1 MTGGVVGCKSQA
13 ESALVKA
20 RINKVAREIFDE
32 VYEKTLVS
40 TNVRQIQ
47 NWMAIGIIPKGD
59 VLRVEINEDGT
70 VNILDF
76 SLVTTGGRENFRM
89 PQEEVAPW
97 IMETVSMLRIAPEG
111 DLVPELGFKVSDLL
125 YYIIDRTGESK

>member
-1 MTGGVVGCKSQA
+1 MDGGDTFGNYPQHDGD
-13 ESALVKA
+13 
-20 RINKVAREIFDE
+20 N
-32 VYEKTLVS
+32 
-40 TNVRQIQ
+40 
-47 NWMAIGIIPKGD
+47 IIPKGD

-76 SLVTTGGRENFRM
+76 SLVTSGGRENFRM

-111 DLVPELGFKVSDLL
+111 DLLPELGFKVSDLL